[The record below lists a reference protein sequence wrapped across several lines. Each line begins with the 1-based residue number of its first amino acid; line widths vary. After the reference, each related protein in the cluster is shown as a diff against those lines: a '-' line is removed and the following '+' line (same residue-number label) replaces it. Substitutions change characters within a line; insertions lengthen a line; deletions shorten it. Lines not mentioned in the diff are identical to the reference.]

1 MSDFVRKVLL
11 LFCDFPL
18 IPKGFINIHAN
29 ENDII
34 SVYDHGH

>member
-1 MSDFVRKVLL
+1 MSDFVRTVLL

-18 IPKGFINIHAN
+18 IYKGFINIRAN
-29 ENDII
+29 ENYII